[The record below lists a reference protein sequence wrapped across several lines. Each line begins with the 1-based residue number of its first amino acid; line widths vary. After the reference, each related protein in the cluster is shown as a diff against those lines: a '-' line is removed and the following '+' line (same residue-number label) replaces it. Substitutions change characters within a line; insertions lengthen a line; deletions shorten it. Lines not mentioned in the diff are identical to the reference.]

1 LSHYSVSR
9 EPPSMISHFPRF
21 FQHFLAEELRD
32 DLNTHLIISGCL
44 LLGGSLKAKCKNQ
57 NVKLQN

>member
-1 LSHYSVSR
+1 
-9 EPPSMISHFPRF
+9 MISHFPRF